1 MEFSLNAI
9 KFSPETGEG
18 VFFVGQ
24 DAFSFKSQSV
34 DLSDDLSEVVHKSSH
49 LKSILSRYLVKHL
62 F

>member
-1 MEFSLNAI
+1 MEFSSQAI

-18 VFFVGQ
+18 VFFMGQ
-24 DAFSFKSQSV
+24 DGLGLKGQPV
-34 DLSDDLSEVVHKSSH
+34 NLSDDLSEVVHKSSH

>member
-9 KFSPETGEG
+9 KFSPEAGEG

-24 DAFSFKSQSV
+24 DAFSFKSQSI